1 MAETDAPD
9 QERQDEAQDKMIA
22 EEYKIWKKNSPFLY
36 DLVMT
41 HALEWPSLTVQWLP
55 GVKTAENN
63 PEYATHKL
71 LFGTHTAAGED
82 NYLIQANVNL
92 PLPDT
97 EIDAKKYEDERGEVG
112 GFGGMNCKV
121 EVKVKIAHEGEVN
134 RARYMPQNP
143 FVVATKG
150 PSADVYV
157 FDITKHPSAPGP
169 NDSFRP
175 EHVCKGHAR
184 EGYGLAWSPAAPGQL
199 LSGSDDARVC
209 LWDMTQA
216 GKVVEEVRVF
226 RGHTSV
232 VEDVAWHSAH
242 PHLFGSVSDDKS
254 LALWDVRESGSQ
266 PSHTRAGA
274 HEDFVNC
281 LSFSPHSDFLFL
293 TGSADRSVRLWDLR
307 SLSAP
312 LHTFEGHEDE
322 VFQVKWAPF
331 HENVFASCGADRRVN
346 VWDIAKIGEEQSQED
361 AADGPPELLFI
372 HGGHTAKVSDFA
384 WNEEDPWVVAS
395 VAEDNIL
402 QIWQMADNIY
412 MMEEEEEEMG
422 VGGGGGLRDED
433 LEGPGGGK

>member
-1 MAETDAPD
+1 MTDPYNWLGGSRGWGGARGVVSYPSLPSTFLLYPTVHLSMYALPSLVMVWYFSSCFPCYLVVAFDPVRHPFPPLPD
-9 QERQDEAQDKMIA
+9 ACR
-22 EEYKIWKKNSPFLY
+22 IWKKNSPFLY

-216 GKVVEEVRVF
+216 GKVVEDRK
-226 RGHTSV
+226 SV
-232 VEDVAWHSAH
+232 V
-242 PHLFGSVSDDKS
+242 
-254 LALWDVRESGSQ
+254 
-266 PSHTRAGA
+266 
-274 HEDFVNC
+274 
-281 LSFSPHSDFLFL
+281 
-293 TGSADRSVRLWDLR
+293 
-307 SLSAP
+307 
-312 LHTFEGHEDE
+312 
-322 VFQVKWAPF
+322 
-331 HENVFASCGADRRVN
+331 
-346 VWDIAKIGEEQSQED
+346 
-361 AADGPPELLFI
+361 
-372 HGGHTAKVSDFA
+372 
-384 WNEEDPWVVAS
+384 
-395 VAEDNIL
+395 
-402 QIWQMADNIY
+402 
-412 MMEEEEEEMG
+412 
-422 VGGGGGLRDED
+422 
-433 LEGPGGGK
+433 